1 MSAGD
6 DLDQQYLEFV
16 ADTVDVFGRFPHLE
30 PLRHFIFRELLV
42 QRRSIGLKDE
52 MKYVMQRAW
61 QSTKASPAK
70 EQSDVLIWLESSRE
84 VIVDALL
91 PIYQEL
97 ISRRVNVQLVSYG
110 GPSNLPSSAMQFQ
123 HRPNV
128 FPPAWAKP
136 AWEHLCRI
144 YQRLQHDGLYRSF
157 AHTCAVAEGFFSTA
171 QRTLDVVRP
180 KVVLCAATNF
190 IGGAAVTMTS
200 RWKGSRPILLQHG
213 MTQAFYTPLISEYM
227 VTWGSS
233 SNDTLANL
241 GVPINRLLPLG
252 SPRHDSMRPPV
263 NGEVRQAFLRS
274 LALPDRPTFV
284 FFSNGNDLLRNGEA
298 PIECAAWLEEAAA
311 DNRDWLNVVVRLHP
325 NEDGRIYKDCRYLSV
340 TKVVPDLAST
350 LGGCDV
356 VGSLCSTVLYDALL
370 YEKPVLQFHRHG
382 WPDLADNW
390 KNNYALRIMS
400 SAHLT
405 KVLRSLKPRSD
416 DYRDIVREQQ
426 RKISAVFA
434 NRGSAGKAI
443 ADYVIQ
449 NI

>member
-1 MSAGD
+1 
-6 DLDQQYLEFV
+6 
-16 ADTVDVFGRFPHLE
+16 
-30 PLRHFIFRELLV
+30 
-42 QRRSIGLKDE
+42 
-52 MKYVMQRAW
+52 
-61 QSTKASPAK
+61 
-70 EQSDVLIWLESSRE
+70 
-84 VIVDALL
+84 
-91 PIYQEL
+91 
-97 ISRRVNVQLVSYG
+97 
-110 GPSNLPSSAMQFQ
+110 
-123 HRPNV
+123 
-128 FPPAWAKP
+128 
-136 AWEHLCRI
+136 
-144 YQRLQHDGLYRSF
+144 
-157 AHTCAVAEGFFSTA
+157 
-171 QRTLDVVRP
+171 
-180 KVVLCAATNF
+180 
-190 IGGAAVTMTS
+190 
-200 RWKGSRPILLQHG
+200 

-274 LALPDRPTFV
+274 LALADRPTFV

-390 KNNYALRIMS
+390 KNNYSLRIMS